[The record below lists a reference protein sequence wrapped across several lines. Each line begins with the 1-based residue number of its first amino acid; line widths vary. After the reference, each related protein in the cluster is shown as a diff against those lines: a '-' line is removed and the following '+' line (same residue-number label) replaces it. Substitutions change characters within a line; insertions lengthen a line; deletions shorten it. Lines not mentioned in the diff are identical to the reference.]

1 MFVDINN
8 NKQELELHKN
18 CAAIHTWKS
27 FKWTKANKLSS
38 INLID
43 TYLSFII
50 ASNLFISIIRC
61 INF

>member
-27 FKWTKANKLSS
+27 FRWTEADKLSN
-38 INLID
+38 INLIEIHI
-43 TYLSFII
+43 YHLSLQVTCL
-50 ASNLFISIIRC
+50 SLLLDV
-61 INF
+61 